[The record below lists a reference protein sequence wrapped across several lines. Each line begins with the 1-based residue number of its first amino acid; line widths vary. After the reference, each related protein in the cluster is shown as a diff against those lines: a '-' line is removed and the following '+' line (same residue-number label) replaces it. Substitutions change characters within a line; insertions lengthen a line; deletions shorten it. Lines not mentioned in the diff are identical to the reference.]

1 MRQCSR
7 STTCGIHLAMSP
19 ATRGILQPTAT
30 KLAWIRPPREQTTA
44 RLPPNMLGDVEK
56 YLRLCPHYHSIPSS
70 QIYTLSFSS
79 RWPMVNSA
87 SSDLSF
93 ARAQS
98 GYILMYVP
106 HFFALCK
113 RRRLRRPVSSF
124 LVETQ
129 EAFRTCTRSGGSGA
143 NGRVFGG

>member
-1 MRQCSR
+1 
-7 STTCGIHLAMSP
+7 
-19 ATRGILQPTAT
+19 
-30 KLAWIRPPREQTTA
+30 
-44 RLPPNMLGDVEK
+44 
-56 YLRLCPHYHSIPSS
+56 
-70 QIYTLSFSS
+70 
-79 RWPMVNSA
+79 MVNSA

-143 NGRVFGG
+143 NGRVFGGLLMLVVMVKHLEGYVSYGS